1 MLSVFIKEDEGF
13 KSKFEIVAKKFD
25 IDKEDIRLVFFDK
38 FLFSYVF
45 LAAVA
50 NKKLYL
56 FSTDNKKPEQFNMSD
71 LKEIRIDKKTDL
83 NLYLRTGRV
92 INLTSVV
99 GVKPKVLRT
108 FKRLTE
114 ELQRLR

>member
-1 MLSVFIKEDEGF
+1 MFKLFLQGDENYEKAF
-13 KSKFEIVAKKFD
+13 LKASKKFELDTNEIK
-25 IDKEDIRLVFFDK
+25 LVSYDS
-38 FLFSYVF
+38 FLTSLIYMI
-45 LAAVA
+45 AVA
-50 NKKLYL
+50 NKKLYV
-56 FSTDNKKPEQFNMSD
+56 FSTDNKKPEQFNLLD

>member
-1 MLSVFIKEDEGF
+1 MFKLFIKGDENFEKAFTKAG
-13 KSKFEIVAKKFD
+13 KKFELDVNNIK
-25 IDKEDIRLVFFDK
+25 LV
-38 FLFSYVF
+38 SYDNF
-45 LAAVA
+45 LASLIYMIAIA
-50 NKKLYL
+50 DKKLYV

-114 ELQRLR
+114 ELQRFR